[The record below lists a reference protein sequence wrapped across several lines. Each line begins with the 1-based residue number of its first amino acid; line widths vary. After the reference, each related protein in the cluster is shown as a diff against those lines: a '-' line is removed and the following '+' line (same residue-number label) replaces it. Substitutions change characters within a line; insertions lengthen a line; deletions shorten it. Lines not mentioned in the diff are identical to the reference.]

1 MAEPHSEQPR
11 RVVVPPVRARQG
23 TGPRDMVTVLVVS
36 TVLAAAATALLAYLM
51 A

>member
-1 MAEPHSEQPR
+1 MAEQNAGEPR
-11 RVVVPPVRARQG
+11 EEVTPVEARQG
-23 TGPRDMVTVLVVS
+23 TGPRTMVTVLVVS